1 MQNTI
6 IFGDVNKRV
15 SDLIETRKLV
25 IIDSIKTD
33 MLKVLFSNSEEAVSI
48 KATQFL
54 DKAISNIKETGNIIF
69 NPNGNFNSTFISNL
83 LLILNIVPE
92 KTNVYF
98 LFPHNDNSEEERNI
112 LKMIKRKVFFFYGD
126 TPNTL
131 KISGHDNSLPSKH
144 EISILGSCD
153 SRDTL
158 RIYDEIYESNDAF
171 VLSSYIAR
179 NSIACALTPP
189 VTFSDSDINSI
200 DSPFIKKCVKLDLSK
215 NAIND
220 VLSSLQSKDSIL
232 LIDFM
237 DERFDLL
244 PINDSFATMSWDY
257 RKTTHFQKNKKDK
270 YLTFDSSY
278 KKEMTLHSLDEII
291 KAVTRKI
298 PVKNIY
304 ILNLPMATYY
314 IDETGYTPF
323 DEMRYSISRYNNFLH
338 DVISK
343 ITEKHAGVNIIS
355 PPGWMI
361 YGDKNH
367 LWGAHPYHYNKL
379 LYLFSAQK
387 IFHN

>member
-1 MQNTI
+1 MQNAI
-6 IFGDVNKRV
+6 IFGDVNQRV
-15 SDLIETRKLV
+15 SDLVETRQFV
-25 IIDSIKTD
+25 IIDDIKTD
-33 MLKVLFSNSEEAVSI
+33 KLEVLFSNSNAEVSI
-48 KATQFL
+48 KEKQFL
-54 DKAISNIKETGNIIF
+54 DKTINNIKETSNIIF

-83 LLILNIVPE
+83 LLVLNIVPE

-98 LFPHNDNSEEERNI
+98 LFPHNDNSEEEKSI
-112 LKMIKRKVFFFYGD
+112 LEMIKRKVFFFYGD

-131 KISGHDNSLPSKH
+131 KISGPDNSLPSKH

-158 RIYDEIYESNDAF
+158 RIYDEIYGGNDDI

-189 VTFSDSDINSI
+189 IVFSDSDINSI
-200 DSPFIKKCVKLDLSK
+200 DSPFIKKCVKLDLNKS
-215 NAIND
+215 AIND

-270 YLTFDSSY
+270 CLTFDSSS
-278 KKEMTLHSLDEII
+278 KKEMTLCSLDEII

-298 PVKNIY
+298 SVKNIY
-304 ILNLPMATYY
+304 ILNIPMATHY
-314 IDETGYTPF
+314 IDETGLIPF
-323 DEMRYSISRYNNFLH
+323 EEIRYSISRYNNFLH
-338 DVISK
+338 EIISK
-343 ITEKHAGVNIIS
+343 VTERHVGVNIIS
-355 PPGWMI
+355 PPSWMI

-387 IFHN
+387 LFQK